1 MDKPIV
7 VKSWSTPLALVFLC
21 WLLAVV
27 AGVSAVTSV
36 FSVFSLEPAGRLL
49 LGMAAVVLSVL
60 ALHGTLARPRL
71 AMDTGAVTVRGMI
84 RTHRLERST
93 LQVTVNRTRRMGRVV
108 STLELESGETLL
120 VLGRLDLGADPE
132 EVAEALGAGPSQPR

>member
-1 MDKPIV
+1 MDKSIT
-7 VKSWSTPLALVFLC
+7 VKSWSTPLALVVLC
-21 WLLAVV
+21 WLLAVA
-27 AGVSAVTSV
+27 AGVPAVISV
-36 FSVFSLEPAGRLL
+36 FSFEPAGRLL
-49 LGMAAVVLSVL
+49 LGMAAVVLGVL

-71 AMDTGAVTVRGMI
+71 AMDTKAVTVRGMI
-84 RTHRLERST
+84 RTHRLEQSK

-132 EVAEALGAGPSQPR
+132 EVAEALSEGFPQPR